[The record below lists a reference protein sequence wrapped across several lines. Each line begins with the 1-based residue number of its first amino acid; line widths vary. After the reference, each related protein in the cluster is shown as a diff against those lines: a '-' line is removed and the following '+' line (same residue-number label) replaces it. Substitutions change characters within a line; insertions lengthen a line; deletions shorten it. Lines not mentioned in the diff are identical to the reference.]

1 MPDSRSGGRLLQ
13 LAVALVAAL
22 SLCARLGDAAEAPE
36 TGDGELVTRQ
46 TESRASRAKRRGG
59 SDVLRG

>member
-1 MPDSRSGGRLLQ
+1 MPGGRSGGRLLQ
-13 LAVALVAAL
+13 LAVALLAAL
-22 SLCARLGDAAEAPE
+22 SLSARLGDAAEAPE